1 MAGVVKLEETNS
13 LVSTLQDEL
22 VVLQPFLASKTKEA
36 EELLFQVAIDQ
47 VEAEKVAQRVGSD
60 EAVVKQQQKEVAACQ
75 ADAQRDL
82 DQALPALNAAV
93 AALDSLDKKDIT
105 EVKGFVKP
113 PQAVQVVME
122 AVCIMLG
129 EKVDWDN
136 SKRILS
142 RSTFMA
148 ELKEYDKDSIPNG
161 ILKKIRKYIE
171 SPEFAVDEVKKVSRA
186 AMSLCM
192 WVHAIDT
199 YARVCREVA
208 PKRQRLAEMNA
219 VLEIANAKLETK
231 QQELAKVLDKR
242 ERVEV
247 EERKHT
253 LLASIARDQKQLQD
267 LEIRI
272 LNLLSDA
279 KGNILDDVELIVT
292 LKTSKHTSTMVAQRL
307 SESEATKL
315 EVLEIRNQYHNVA
328 TV

>member
-231 QQELAKVLDKR
+231 QQELAKVLDKM
-242 ERVEV
+242 
-247 EERKHT
+247 RKGI
-253 LLASIARDQKQLQD
+253 SSMM
-267 LEIRI
+267 
-272 LNLLSDA
+272 LSS
-279 KGNILDDVELIVT
+279 L
-292 LKTSKHTSTMVAQRL
+292 
-307 SESEATKL
+307 
-315 EVLEIRNQYHNVA
+315 
-328 TV
+328 